1 MKRKILLSAV
11 CLLIIATACC
21 TLFGCDLG
29 KKSDSEKTVKFLVLG
44 DSIGEA
50 VLGPSPLEARDLYSY
65 CSLIGEVN
73 NYDYHN
79 RAVSGHKSDR
89 FLEYISVD
97 KDENAY
103 TVITHIKEAD
113 IIDISMM
120 GNDLLQT
127 GINQFARDA
136 IDGDYSRA
144 EEILA
149 QSYLN
154 ISAAIARIYELNPDV
169 TLIFQTLYNP
179 LFADS
184 IMFSDAIKA
193 EMQEKGIDAYAIGKQ
208 LIDRLNNNVFRYAEE
223 HPNTI
228 IIADVN
234 KKFDEAYQKGAVYL
248 DRYMYADCVH
258 PSNEGHAAIFTVIQ
272 TVLEEKGLADH
283 DSAIKSYKSIV
294 CDRLKT
300 LYKGTDVDV
309 NKVSKDIKNASTY
322 QEINDI
328 YFDATLDVAP
338 KY

>member
-1 MKRKILLSAV
+1 MKKKLFIIAVCVIMCATVCCSLLS
-11 CLLIIATACC
+11 C
-21 TLFGCDLG
+21 G
-29 KKSDSEKTVKFLVLG
+29 KSEEKSVNFLVLG

-50 VLGPSPLEARDLYSY
+50 VLGPSPLSSRDLYSY
-65 CSLIGEVN
+65 CTMLGNVN
-73 NYDYHN
+73 NYNYHN

-89 FLEYISVD
+89 FLEYISAE

-103 TVITHIKEAD
+103 TVITLIKQAD

-136 IDGDYSRA
+136 MDGDYSRA
-144 EEILA
+144 EEILS

-154 ISAAIARIYELNPDV
+154 ISAAIERIYQLNPDV
-169 TLIFQTLYNP
+169 TIIFQTLYNP
-179 LFADS
+179 LFEDS
-184 IMFSDAIKA
+184 IMFSDEVKQEMKA
-193 EMQEKGIDAYAIGKQ
+193 RGIDAYEIGKN
-208 LIDRLNNNVFRYAEE
+208 LIDRLNRNIYDYLAA
-223 HPNTI
+223 HPNKLVV
-228 IIADVN
+228 ADVN
-234 KKFDEAYQKGAVYL
+234 GKFDEAYKKGAVYL

-283 DSAIKSYKSIV
+283 DSAIKNYKDFV
-294 CDRLKT
+294 VKRLKT

-309 NKVSKDIKNASTY
+309 NKVSKDIKAANTY

-328 YFDATLDVAP
+328 YFDATLNVVP